1 MASDANGSGRA
12 ERSAAGGSPGGGS
25 AAEGSAGAG
34 DAAEASVAERAP
46 HPSAARAVTLFE
58 DRAEVVRA
66 ARVEVAAGA
75 QWVAI
80 GGVSVFVDERT
91 VQARVAP
98 AGGAEGAGAARVT
111 GARVRWRAHRE
122 AALGREAI
130 DALEREHREASRR
143 AAAAELA
150 RDRSSRREAHLDQL
164 LATWAHAMGEVPKD
178 AGEPARLASW
188 RAGVEALRAAL
199 DEALAASAEARA
211 ARAHAE
217 DDARRA
223 TARLREGS
231 VEQPRHEAV
240 IEVEIHAPAPQLVEI
255 ELTYRVA
262 CAVWRPEHL
271 ARLSVDGPGDAA
283 GAGDA
288 AGDAAGA
295 GGAAAASAAAAA
307 QGTRGSV
314 ELTTW
319 ATAWQA
325 TGEAWEN
332 VAARFSTARPARSAE
347 APLLADDVLRLRRK
361 TDLERRRVVVEAR
374 DQAIAAAGLDRGARA
389 VDEMPGVDDGGE
401 PLVFE
406 ATEPVTL
413 PSDGRPLRVEIA
425 RRAVPAELALVLYPE
440 VHPAAHLRATATL
453 DGGAGKGG
461 GAGRPRPLLAGPVRI
476 ARGGS
481 LVGRA
486 RLDFVG
492 AGEPFELGFG
502 VDDAVRVRR
511 TVDEEQDTS
520 AITGSR
526 KIRRRVKLSLSNL
539 SSIAKRVLVTERIP
553 VSEVAEVEVALVEA
567 LGWTLE
573 EKDGFLRSRVE
584 LPPKGLKTMS
594 FSYELRAG
602 ASVVLPF

>member
-12 ERSAAGGSPGGGS
+12 EQDAGEGSAAGGDAGAGL
-25 AAEGSAGAG
+25 AAGGSAGAG
-34 DAAEASVAERAP
+34 LAAERAP

-98 AGGAEGAGAARVT
+98 AAGAEGAGAARVT
-111 GARVRWRAHRE
+111 AARVRWRAHRE

-130 DALEREHREASRR
+130 DALERERREASRR

-150 RDRSSRREAHLDQL
+150 RDRASRREAHLDQL
-164 LATWAHAMGEVPKD
+164 LATWAQAMSEVPRD

-188 RAGVEALRAAL
+188 RAGIEALRAAL
-199 DEALAASAEARA
+199 DEALAASADARA

-223 TARLREGS
+223 AARLREGS
-231 VEQPRHEAV
+231 REQPRYEAV
-240 IEVEIHAPAPQLVEI
+240 IEVEIHAPAPQPVEI

-271 ARLSVDGPGDAA
+271 ARLFADAAGGAA
-283 GAGDA
+283 GAG
-288 AGDAAGA
+288 
-295 GGAAAASAAAAA
+295 AA
-307 QGTRGSV
+307 QGTGGTL

-406 ATEPVTL
+406 AAEPVTL
-413 PSDGRPLRVEIA
+413 PSDGRPLRVEIV
-425 RRAVPAELALVLYPE
+425 RRSLPAELALVLYPE
-440 VHPAAHLRATATL
+440 AHPAAHLRATATL
-453 DGGAGKGG
+453 DGGDAGRGG

-511 TVDEEQDTS
+511 IVDEEQDTS

-526 KIRRRVKLSLSNL
+526 KIRRRVKLSISNL
-539 SSIAKRVLVTERIP
+539 SSIARRVLVTERIP

-567 LGWTLE
+567 INWTLD

>member
-1 MASDANGSGRA
+1 MARDADGSGRA
-12 ERSAAGGSPGGGS
+12 ERSSCEESAGEVSAGQGS
-25 AAEGSAGAG
+25 AAAPSAGEEGAGQGSA
-34 DAAEASVAERAP
+34 AAPSASQGSAAERAP

-66 ARVEVAAGA
+66 ARVEVEAGA

-98 AGGAEGAGAARVT
+98 AAGAGDAAVVRVT
-111 GARVRWRAHRE
+111 AARVRWRAHRE

-130 DALEREHREASRR
+130 DALEREQREASRR
-143 AAAAELA
+143 AGAAELA
-150 RDRSSRREAHLDQL
+150 RDRASRREAHLDQL
-164 LATWAHAMGEVPKD
+164 LAKWAQAMSEVPKD
-178 AGEPARLASW
+178 ASDPARLASW
-188 RAGVEALRAAL
+188 RGGIEALRAAL
-199 DEALAASAEARA
+199 ADALAASAEARA

-223 TARLREGS
+223 ATRLREGS
-231 VEQPRHEAV
+231 LEQPRYEAV
-240 IEVEIHAPAPQLVEI
+240 IEVEIHAPAPQPVEI

-262 CAVWRPEHL
+262 CAIWRPEHL
-271 ARLSVDGPGDAA
+271 ARLSADAAARTGARLSADAA
-283 GAGDA
+283 G
-288 AGDAAGA
+288 
-295 GGAAAASAAAAA
+295 
-307 QGTRGSV
+307 GSV

-332 VAARFSTARPARSAE
+332 VAARFSTARPARAAE

-374 DQAIAAAGLDRGARA
+374 DQAIAAAGLGHGARA

-401 PLVFE
+401 PLIFE
-406 ATEPVTL
+406 AAEPVTL

-425 RRAVPAELALVLYPE
+425 RRSLPAELALVLYPE
-440 VHPAAHLRATATL
+440 AHPAAHLRATVTL
-453 DGGAGKGG
+453 DGG
-461 GAGRPRPLLAGPVRI
+461 GAGRPRPLLAGPVRV

-511 TVDEEQDTS
+511 TVDEEQETA

-539 SSIAKRVLVTERIP
+539 SSLAKRVLVTERIP
-553 VSEVAEVEVALVEA
+553 VSEVAEVEVALGDA
-567 LGWTLE
+567 PGWTLD
-573 EKDGFLRSRVE
+573 EKDGFLRGRVE
-584 LPPKGLKTMS
+584 LPPRGVKTMA
-594 FSYELRAG
+594 FTYELRAG

>member
-1 MASDANGSGRA
+1 MARDADGSGRA
-12 ERSAAGGSPGGGS
+12 ERSASEEGAGAGS
-25 AAEGSAGAG
+25 AAAPSAGQGSAG
-34 DAAEASVAERAP
+34 ERAP

-66 ARVEVAAGA
+66 ARVEVEAGA

-91 VQARVAP
+91 VQARVAR
-98 AGGAEGAGAARVT
+98 AAGAEGAVRVT
-111 GARVRWRAHRE
+111 AARVRWRAHRE

-130 DALEREHREASRR
+130 DALEREQREASRR
-143 AAAAELA
+143 AGAAELA
-150 RDRSSRREAHLDQL
+150 RDRASRREAHLDQL
-164 LATWAHAMGEVPKD
+164 LAKWAQAMSEVPKD
-178 AGEPARLASW
+178 AGDPARLASW
-188 RAGVEALRAAL
+188 RGGIEALRAAL
-199 DEALAASAEARA
+199 ADALAASAEARA

-223 TARLREGS
+223 ATRLREGS
-231 VEQPRHEAV
+231 LEQPRYEAV
-240 IEVEIHAPAPQLVEI
+240 IEVEIHAPAPQLVEL

-262 CAVWRPEHL
+262 CAIWRPEHL
-271 ARLSVDGPGDAA
+271 ARLSADAA
-283 GAGDA
+283 GGDGARLSADA
-288 AGDAAGA
+288 AG
-295 GGAAAASAAAAA
+295 
-307 QGTRGSV
+307 GSV

-332 VAARFSTARPARSAE
+332 VAARFSTARPARTAE

-361 TDLERRRVVVEAR
+361 TDLERHRVVVEAR
-374 DQAIAAAGLDRGARA
+374 DQAIAAAGLGHGARA

-406 ATEPVTL
+406 AAEPVTL

-425 RRAVPAELALVLYPE
+425 RRSLPAELALVLYPE
-440 VHPAAHLRATATL
+440 AHPAAHLRATVTL
-453 DGGAGKGG
+453 DGGD
-461 GAGRPRPLLAGPVRI
+461 AGRPRPLLAGPVRV

-511 TVDEEQDTS
+511 TVDEKQETT

-526 KIRRRVKLSLSNL
+526 KIRRHVKLSLSNL
-539 SSIAKRVLVTERIP
+539 SSLAKRVLVTERIP
-553 VSEVAEVEVALVEA
+553 VSEVAEVEVALGEA
-567 LGWTLE
+567 PGWTLD
-573 EKDGFLRSRVE
+573 EKDGFLRGRVE
-584 LPPKGLKTMS
+584 LPPRGVKTMA
-594 FSYELRAG
+594 FTYELRAG

>member
-1 MASDANGSGRA
+1 MASDANGSGPA

-111 GARVRWRAHRE
+111 AARVRWRAHRE

-150 RDRSSRREAHLDQL
+150 RDRASRREAHLDQL

-231 VEQPRHEAV
+231 VEQPRYEAV
-240 IEVEIHAPAPQLVEI
+240 IEVEIHAPAPQPVEI

-271 ARLSVDGPGDAA
+271 ARLSVN

-288 AGDAAGA
+288 AGDAAT
-295 GGAAAASAAAAA
+295 AAAGDAAA

-361 TDLERRRVVVEAR
+361 TDVERRRVVVEAR

-453 DGGAGKGG
+453 DGGGAGKGT
-461 GAGRPRPLLAGPVRI
+461 GRPRPLLAGPVRI

-539 SSIAKRVLVTERIP
+539 SSIAKRVLVAERIP

-567 LGWTLE
+567 VGWTLE

-584 LPPKGLKTMS
+584 LPPKGLKTIS

>member
-12 ERSAAGGSPGGGS
+12 ERSAAGGS

-98 AGGAEGAGAARVT
+98 AGGPEGAGAARVT
-111 GARVRWRAHRE
+111 AARVRWRAHRE

-150 RDRSSRREAHLDQL
+150 RDRASRREAHLDQL
-164 LATWAHAMGEVPKD
+164 LARWAHAMGEVPKD

-231 VEQPRHEAV
+231 VEQPRYEAV
-240 IEVEIHAPAPQLVEI
+240 IEVEIHAPAPQPVEI
-255 ELTYRVA
+255 ELTYRAA

-271 ARLSVDGPGDAA
+271 ARLSVDGA
-283 GAGDA
+283 DA

-295 GGAAAASAAAAA
+295 GGAATAAGAGDAAAAVAGGAAA

-374 DQAIAAAGLDRGARA
+374 DQAITAAGLDRGARA

-425 RRAVPAELALVLYPE
+425 RRALPAELALVLYPE
-440 VHPAAHLRATATL
+440 AHPAAHLRATATL
-453 DGGAGKGG
+453 DGSGAGRGG

-553 VSEVAEVEVALVEA
+553 VSEVADVEVALVEA

>member
-1 MASDANGSGRA
+1 MATATSASGSDRA
-12 ERSAAGGSPGGGS
+12 ERSAGGGDAGGGADGGGADGGGADGGASVGGAS
-25 AAEGSAGAG
+25 AAEA
-34 DAAEASVAERAP
+34 AP
-46 HPSAARAVTLFE
+46 HPSAARVVTLFE

-66 ARVEVAAGA
+66 ARVEVGAGA
-75 QWVAI
+75 QWIAI

-91 VQARVAP
+91 VQARVAG
-98 AGGAEGAGAARVT
+98 AGAEGAVRVT
-111 GARVRWRAHRE
+111 AARVRWRAHRE

-130 DALEREHREASRR
+130 DALSREQREASRR
-143 AAAAELA
+143 AGAAERA
-150 RDRSSRREAHLDQL
+150 RDRASRREAHLDQL
-164 LATWAHAMGEVPKD
+164 LAKWAQAMSEVPKD

-188 RAGVEALRAAL
+188 RAGVEALHAAL
-199 DEALAASAEARA
+199 AEALGASADARA

-223 TARLREGS
+223 AARLREGS
-231 VEQPRHEAV
+231 IEQPRYEAV
-240 IEVEIHAPAPQLVEI
+240 IEVEVHAPAPQPVEI

-262 CAVWRPEHL
+262 CAIWRPEHL
-271 ARLSVDGPGDAA
+271 ARLSAPPA
-283 GAGDA
+283 GAGAAA
-288 AGDAAGA
+288 AGAGA
-295 GGAAAASAAAAA
+295 GGA
-307 QGTRGSV
+307 GPHGGSV

-319 ATAWQA
+319 AAAWQA

-332 VAARFSTARPARSAE
+332 VTARFSTARPSRSAE
-347 APLLADDVLRLRRK
+347 APLLADDVLRARRRAEI
-361 TDLERRRVVVEAR
+361 DRRRVVVEAR
-374 DQAIAAAGLDRGARA
+374 DQAIATAGLGRGARA

-401 PLVFE
+401 PLIFE
-406 ATEPVTL
+406 AAEPVTL
-413 PSDGRPLRVEIA
+413 PSDGRPTRIEIA
-425 RRAVPAELALVLYPE
+425 RRSLPAELALVLYPE
-440 VHPAAHLRATATL
+440 AHPAAHLRATVTL
-453 DGGAGKGG
+453 DGGGAG
-461 GAGRPRPLLAGPVRI
+461 GRPRPLLAGPVKV

-481 LVGRA
+481 LIGRA

-539 SSIAKRVLVTERIP
+539 SSDVKRVLVTERIP
-553 VSEVAEVEVALVEA
+553 VSEVADVEIA
-567 LGWTLE
+567 LGEAPGWALDE
-573 EKDGFLRSRVE
+573 EDGFLRGRVE

-594 FSYELRAG
+594 FSYELRAA

>member
-1 MASDANGSGRA
+1 MARDADGSGRA
-12 ERSAAGGSPGGGS
+12 ERSASEGAGEVS
-25 AAEGSAGAG
+25 AGQGSAGEVSAAAPSAAAPSAG
-34 DAAEASVAERAP
+34 QGSAAERAP

-66 ARVEVAAGA
+66 ARVEVEAGA

-98 AGGAEGAGAARVT
+98 AAGAGDAAAVRVT
-111 GARVRWRAHRE
+111 AARVRWRAHRE

-130 DALEREHREASRR
+130 DALEREQREASRR
-143 AAAAELA
+143 AGAAELA
-150 RDRSSRREAHLDQL
+150 RDRASRREAHLDQL
-164 LATWAHAMGEVPKD
+164 LAKWAQAMSEVPKD
-178 AGEPARLASW
+178 AGDPARLASW
-188 RAGVEALRAAL
+188 RGGIEALRAAL
-199 DEALAASAEARA
+199 ADALAASAEARA

-223 TARLREGS
+223 ATRLREGS
-231 VEQPRHEAV
+231 LEQPRYEAV
-240 IEVEIHAPAPQLVEI
+240 IEVEIHAPAPRPVEI

-262 CAVWRPEHL
+262 CAIWRPEHL
-271 ARLSVDGPGDAA
+271 ARLSADAAA
-283 GAGDA
+283 GAGARLSADA
-288 AGDAAGA
+288 AGGAGARLSADAAG
-295 GGAAAASAAAAA
+295 
-307 QGTRGSV
+307 GSV

-332 VAARFSTARPARSAE
+332 VAARFSTARPARTAE

-374 DQAIAAAGLDRGARA
+374 DQAIAAAGLGHGARA

-401 PLVFE
+401 PLIFE
-406 ATEPVTL
+406 AAEPVTL
-413 PSDGRPLRVEIA
+413 PSDGRPLRIEIA
-425 RRAVPAELALVLYPE
+425 RRSLPAELALVLYPE
-440 VHPAAHLRATATL
+440 AHPAAHLRATVTL
-453 DGGAGKGG
+453 DGG
-461 GAGRPRPLLAGPVRI
+461 GAARPRPLLAGPVRV

-511 TVDEEQDTS
+511 TVDEEQETA

-526 KIRRRVKLSLSNL
+526 KIRRRVKLSFSNL
-539 SSIAKRVLVTERIP
+539 SSLTKRVLVTERIP
-553 VSEVAEVEVALVEA
+553 VSEVAEVEVTLGEA
-567 LGWTLE
+567 PGWTLDA
-573 EKDGFLRSRVE
+573 KDGFLRGRVE
-584 LPPKGLKTMS
+584 LPPRGVKTMA
-594 FSYELRAG
+594 FTYELRAG
-602 ASVVLPF
+602 ASVMLPF

>member
-1 MASDANGSGRA
+1 MATATTASGSDRA
-12 ERSAAGGSPGGGS
+12 ERSAGGADAGGGVEGGAIAGS
-25 AAEGSAGAG
+25 AIAGGAGA
-34 DAAEASVAERAP
+34 AAGAP
-46 HPSAARAVTLFE
+46 HPSAARVVTLFE

-66 ARVEVAAGA
+66 ARVEVGAGA
-75 QWVAI
+75 QWIAI

-91 VQARVAP
+91 VQARVAG
-98 AGGAEGAGAARVT
+98 AGAEGAVRVT
-111 GARVRWRAHRE
+111 AARVRWRAHRE

-130 DALEREHREASRR
+130 DALSREQREASRR
-143 AAAAELA
+143 AGAAERA
-150 RDRSSRREAHLDQL
+150 RDRASRREAHLDQL
-164 LATWAHAMGEVPKD
+164 LARWSQAMGEVPKD

-188 RAGVEALRAAL
+188 RAGVEALHAAL
-199 DEALAASAEARA
+199 AEALGASADARA

-223 TARLREGS
+223 AARLREGS
-231 VEQPRHEAV
+231 IEQPRYEAV
-240 IEVEIHAPAPQLVEI
+240 VEVEVHAPAPQPVEI

-262 CAVWRPEHL
+262 CAIWRPEHL
-271 ARLSVDGPGDAA
+271 ARLSAA
-283 GAGDA
+283 PAG
-288 AGDAAGA
+288 
-295 GGAAAASAAAAA
+295 AAA
-307 QGTRGSV
+307 QGAGGSV

-319 ATAWQA
+319 AAAWQA

-332 VAARFSTARPARSAE
+332 VTARFSTARPSRSAE
-347 APLLADDVLRLRRK
+347 APLLADDVLRARRRAEV
-361 TDLERRRVVVEAR
+361 DRRRVVVEAR
-374 DQAIAAAGLDRGARA
+374 DQAIATAGLGRGARA

-401 PLVFE
+401 PLIFE
-406 ATEPVTL
+406 AAEPVTL
-413 PSDGRPLRVEIA
+413 PSDGRPTRVEIA
-425 RRAVPAELALVLYPE
+425 RRSLPAELALVLYPE
-440 VHPAAHLRATATL
+440 AHPAAHLRATVTL
-453 DGGAGKGG
+453 DGGGAG
-461 GAGRPRPLLAGPVRI
+461 GRPRPLLAGPVKV

-481 LVGRA
+481 LIGRA

-539 SSIAKRVLVTERIP
+539 SSDVKRVLVTERIP
-553 VSEVAEVEVALVEA
+553 VSEVADVEIALGEA
-567 LGWTLE
+567 PGWTLDE
-573 EKDGFLRSRVE
+573 EDGFLRGRVE

-594 FSYELRAG
+594 FSYELRAA

>member
-1 MASDANGSGRA
+1 MASDANGSGQA
-12 ERSAAGGSPGGGS
+12 ERGAGEGGAGAASAAGGS
-25 AAEGSAGAG
+25 AGAG
-34 DAAEASVAERAP
+34 LAAERAP

-58 DRAEVVRA
+58 DRAEVVRT

-98 AGGAEGAGAARVT
+98 AGGPGGAVRVT
-111 GARVRWRAHRE
+111 AARVRWRAHRE

-130 DALEREHREASRR
+130 DALERERREASRR

-150 RDRSSRREAHLDQL
+150 RDRAARREAHLDQL
-164 LATWAHAMGEVPKD
+164 LATWAQAMSEVPKD

-211 ARAHAE
+211 ARARAL

-223 TARLREGS
+223 AARLREGS
-231 VEQPRHEAV
+231 REQPRYEAV
-240 IEVEIHAPAPQLVEI
+240 IEVEIHAAAPQPVEL

-271 ARLSVDGPGDAA
+271 ARLSADAA
-283 GAGDA
+283 GA
-288 AGDAAGA
+288 AGATSAAGA
-295 GGAAAASAAAAA
+295 A
-307 QGTRGSV
+307 QGAGGSV

-406 ATEPVTL
+406 AAEPVTL

-425 RRAVPAELALVLYPE
+425 RRSLPAELALVLYPE
-440 VHPAAHLRATATL
+440 AHPAAHLRATATL
-453 DGGAGKGG
+453 DAGSAGKG
-461 GAGRPRPLLAGPVRI
+461 GAGRPRPLLAGPVQI

-486 RLDFVG
+486 RIDFVG
-492 AGEPFELGFG
+492 AGEPFEIGFG
-502 VDDAVRVRR
+502 MDDAVRVRR

-526 KIRRRVKLSLSNL
+526 KIRRCVKLSLSNL
-539 SSIAKRVLVTERIP
+539 SSIARRVLVTERIP

-567 LGWTLE
+567 VGWTLD

>member
-1 MASDANGSGRA
+1 MARDADGSGRA
-12 ERSAAGGSPGGGS
+12 ERSASEAGAGEVSAAAPGAGEVSAGQGS
-25 AAEGSAGAG
+25 AAAPGAG
-34 DAAEASVAERAP
+34 EEGAGQRSAAERAP

-58 DRAEVVRA
+58 DRAEVVRR
-66 ARVEVAAGA
+66 ARVDVEAGA

-98 AGGAEGAGAARVT
+98 SADADGAVRVT
-111 GARVRWRAHRE
+111 AARVRWRAHRE

-130 DALEREHREASRR
+130 DALEREQREASRR
-143 AAAAELA
+143 AGAAELE
-150 RDRSSRREAHLDQL
+150 RDRASRREAHLDQL
-164 LATWAHAMGEVPKD
+164 LAKWAQAMSEVPKD
-178 AGEPARLASW
+178 AGDPARLASW
-188 RAGVEALRAAL
+188 RGGIEALRAAL
-199 DEALAASAEARA
+199 ADALAASAEARA

-223 TARLREGS
+223 ATRLREGS
-231 VEQPRHEAV
+231 LEQPRYEAV
-240 IEVEIHAPAPQLVEI
+240 IEVEIHAPAPQPVEI

-262 CAVWRPEHL
+262 CAIWRPEHL
-271 ARLSVDGPGDAA
+271 ARLSADAA
-283 GAGDA
+283 GGAGA
-288 AGDAAGA
+288 QGA
-295 GGAAAASAAAAA
+295 GGAGA
-307 QGTRGSV
+307 QGAGGSV

-332 VAARFSTARPARSAE
+332 VAARFSTARPARTAE

-374 DQAIAAAGLDRGARA
+374 DQAIAAAGLGHGART

-401 PLVFE
+401 PLIFE
-406 ATEPVTL
+406 AAEPVTL

-425 RRAVPAELALVLYPE
+425 RRSLPAELALVLYPE
-440 VHPAAHLRATATL
+440 AHPAAHLRATVTL
-453 DGGAGKGG
+453 DGGGG
-461 GAGRPRPLLAGPVRI
+461 GGGRPRPLLAGPVRV

-511 TVDEEQDTS
+511 TVDEEQETA

-539 SSIAKRVLVTERIP
+539 SSLAKRVLVTERIP
-553 VSEVAEVEVALVEA
+553 VSKVAEVEVALGEA
-567 LGWTLE
+567 PGWTLD
-573 EKDGFLRSRVE
+573 EKDGFLRGRVE
-584 LPPKGLKTMS
+584 LPPRGVKTMA
-594 FSYELRAG
+594 FTYELRAG

>member
-1 MASDANGSGRA
+1 MASDASGSGRA
-12 ERSAAGGSPGGGS
+12 GQDAG
-25 AAEGSAGAG
+25 EGSAGEGKAGAGLAAGG
-34 DAAEASVAERAP
+34 DAGAGLAAERSP

-98 AGGAEGAGAARVT
+98 AAGAEGAGAARVT
-111 GARVRWRAHRE
+111 AARVRWRAHRE

-130 DALEREHREASRR
+130 DALERERREASRR

-150 RDRSSRREAHLDQL
+150 RDRASRREAHVDQL
-164 LATWAHAMGEVPKD
+164 LATWAQAMSEVPRD

-199 DEALAASAEARA
+199 DEALAASADARA

-223 TARLREGS
+223 AARLREGS
-231 VEQPRHEAV
+231 REQPRYEAV
-240 IEVEIHAPAPQLVEI
+240 IEVEIHAPARQPVEI

-271 ARLSVDGPGDAA
+271 ARLFADAAGGAA
-283 GAGDA
+283 GAG
-288 AGDAAGA
+288 
-295 GGAAAASAAAAA
+295 AA
-307 QGTRGSV
+307 QATGGTI

-374 DQAIAAAGLDRGARA
+374 DQTIAAAGLDRGARA

-406 ATEPVTL
+406 AAEPVTL
-413 PSDGRPLRVEIA
+413 PSDGRPLRVEIV
-425 RRAVPAELALVLYPE
+425 RRSLPAELALVLYPE
-440 VHPAAHLRATATL
+440 AHPAAHLRATATL
-453 DGGAGKGG
+453 DGGGAGRGGDAGKGN
-461 GAGRPRPLLAGPVRI
+461 AGRPRPLLAGPVRI

-511 TVDEEQDTS
+511 LVDEEQDTS

-526 KIRRRVKLSLSNL
+526 KIRRRVKISISNL
-539 SSIAKRVLVTERIP
+539 SSIARRVLVTERIP

-567 LGWTLE
+567 INWTLE

-584 LPPKGLKTMS
+584 LPPRGLKTLS

>member
-12 ERSAAGGSPGGGS
+12 EQDAGEGSAGEGSAAGGDAGAGL
-25 AAEGSAGAG
+25 AAGGSAGAG
-34 DAAEASVAERAP
+34 LAAERAP

-98 AGGAEGAGAARVT
+98 AAGAEGAGAARVT
-111 GARVRWRAHRE
+111 AARVRWRAHRE

-130 DALEREHREASRR
+130 DALERERREASRR

-150 RDRSSRREAHLDQL
+150 RDRASRREAHLDQL
-164 LATWAHAMGEVPKD
+164 LATWAQAMSEVPRD

-188 RAGVEALRAAL
+188 RAGIEALRAAL
-199 DEALAASAEARA
+199 DEALAASADARA

-223 TARLREGS
+223 AARLREGS
-231 VEQPRHEAV
+231 REQPRYEAV
-240 IEVEIHAPAPQLVEI
+240 IEVEIHAPAPQPVEI

-271 ARLSVDGPGDAA
+271 ARLFADAAGGAA
-283 GAGDA
+283 GAGA
-288 AGDAAGA
+288 APAT
-295 GGAAAASAAAAA
+295 GG
-307 QGTRGSV
+307 TI

-347 APLLADDVLRLRRK
+347 APLLADDVLRLQRK
-361 TDLERRRVVVEAR
+361 MDLKYRRVVVEAR

-406 ATEPVTL
+406 AAEPVTL
-413 PSDGRPLRVEIA
+413 PSDGRPLRVEIV
-425 RRAVPAELALVLYPE
+425 RRSLPAELALVLYPE
-440 VHPAAHLRATATL
+440 AHPAAHLRATATL
-453 DGGAGKGG
+453 DGGGAGRGGGAGKGG

-511 TVDEEQDTS
+511 IVDEEQDTS

-526 KIRRRVKLSLSNL
+526 KIRRRVKLSISNL
-539 SSIAKRVLVTERIP
+539 SSIARRVLVTERIP
-553 VSEVAEVEVALVEA
+553 VSEVAEVEVDLVEA
-567 LGWTLE
+567 INWTLD

>member
-1 MASDANGSGRA
+1 MARDADGSGRA
-12 ERSAAGGSPGGGS
+12 ERSASEEGAGEGS
-25 AAEGSAGAG
+25 AAAQSAGEVSA
-34 DAAEASVAERAP
+34 AERAP

-66 ARVEVAAGA
+66 ARVEVEAGA

-98 AGGAEGAGAARVT
+98 TAGAEGAVRVT
-111 GARVRWRAHRE
+111 AARVRWRAHRE

-130 DALEREHREASRR
+130 DALEREQREASRR
-143 AAAAELA
+143 AGAAELA
-150 RDRSSRREAHLDQL
+150 RDRASRREAHLDQL
-164 LATWAHAMGEVPKD
+164 LAKWAQAMSEVPKS
-178 AGEPARLASW
+178 AGDPARLASW
-188 RAGVEALRAAL
+188 RGGIEALRAAL
-199 DEALAASAEARA
+199 ADALAASAEARA

-223 TARLREGS
+223 ATRLREGS
-231 VEQPRHEAV
+231 LEQPRYEAV
-240 IEVEIHAPAPQLVEI
+240 IEVQIHAPAPQPVEI

-262 CAVWRPEHL
+262 CAIWRPEHL
-271 ARLSVDGPGDAA
+271 ARLSADAA
-283 GAGDA
+283 G
-288 AGDAAGA
+288 
-295 GGAAAASAAAAA
+295 
-307 QGTRGSV
+307 GSV

-332 VAARFSTARPARSAE
+332 VAARFSTARPARTAE

-374 DQAIAAAGLDRGARA
+374 DQAIAAAGLGHGARA

-406 ATEPVTL
+406 AAEPVTL

-425 RRAVPAELALVLYPE
+425 RRSLPAELALVLYPE
-440 VHPAAHLRATATL
+440 AHPAAHLRATVTL
-453 DGGAGKGG
+453 DGG
-461 GAGRPRPLLAGPVRI
+461 GAGRPRPLLAGPVRV

-511 TVDEEQDTS
+511 TVDEEQETT

-539 SSIAKRVLVTERIP
+539 SSLTKRVLVTERIP
-553 VSEVAEVEVALVEA
+553 VSEVAEVEVALGEA
-567 LGWTLE
+567 PGWTLD
-573 EKDGFLRSRVE
+573 EKDGFLRGRVE
-584 LPPKGLKTMS
+584 LPPRGVKTMV
-594 FSYELRAG
+594 FTYELRAG

>member
-1 MASDANGSGRA
+1 MARDADGSGRA
-12 ERSAAGGSPGGGS
+12 ERSAGEGAGEGVG
-25 AAEGSAGAG
+25 EGSAGQGSAG
-34 DAAEASVAERAP
+34 EGSAAAPSAGEDGAGQGSAAERAP

-66 ARVEVAAGA
+66 ARVEVEAGA

-98 AGGAEGAGAARVT
+98 AAGAGDAAAVRVT
-111 GARVRWRAHRE
+111 AARVRWRAHRE

-130 DALEREHREASRR
+130 DALEREQREASRR
-143 AAAAELA
+143 AGAAELA
-150 RDRSSRREAHLDQL
+150 RDRASRREAHLDQL
-164 LATWAHAMGEVPKD
+164 LAKWAQAMSEVPKD
-178 AGEPARLASW
+178 AGDPARLASW
-188 RAGVEALRAAL
+188 RSGIEALRAAL
-199 DEALAASAEARA
+199 ADALAASAEARA

-223 TARLREGS
+223 ATRLREGS
-231 VEQPRHEAV
+231 LEQPRYEAV
-240 IEVEIHAPAPQLVEI
+240 IEVELHAPAPQPVEI

-262 CAVWRPEHL
+262 CAIWRPEHM
-271 ARLSVDGPGDAA
+271 ARLSADAA
-283 GAGDA
+283 GGAGARLSADA
-288 AGDAAGA
+288 AG
-295 GGAAAASAAAAA
+295 S
-307 QGTRGSV
+307 SV

-332 VAARFSTARPARSAE
+332 VAARFSTARPARTAE
-347 APLLADDVLRLRRK
+347 APLLAEDVLRLRRK

-374 DQAIAAAGLDRGARA
+374 DQAIAAAGLGHGARA

-401 PLVFE
+401 PLIFE
-406 ATEPVTL
+406 AAEPVTL
-413 PSDGRPLRVEIA
+413 PSDGRPLRIEIA
-425 RRAVPAELALVLYPE
+425 RRSLPAELALVLYPE
-440 VHPAAHLRATATL
+440 AHPAAHLRATVTL
-453 DGGAGKGG
+453 DGG
-461 GAGRPRPLLAGPVRI
+461 GAARPRPLLAGPVRV

-511 TVDEEQDTS
+511 TVDEEQET
-520 AITGSR
+520 AALTGSR

-539 SSIAKRVLVTERIP
+539 SSLAKRVLVTERIP
-553 VSEVAEVEVALVEA
+553 VSEVAEVEVALGEA
-567 LGWTLE
+567 PGWTLD
-573 EKDGFLRSRVE
+573 EKDGFLRGRVE
-584 LPPKGLKTMS
+584 LPPRGVKTMA
-594 FSYELRAG
+594 FTYELRAG

>member
-1 MASDANGSGRA
+1 MARDADGSGRA
-12 ERSAAGGSPGGGS
+12 ERSAGEEGAGDVSAAAPSVSEEGAGDVSAAAPSAGQGS
-25 AAEGSAGAG
+25 AAE
-34 DAAEASVAERAP
+34 RAP
-46 HPSAARAVTLFE
+46 YPSAARAVTLFE

-66 ARVEVAAGA
+66 ARVEVEAGA

-98 AGGAEGAGAARVT
+98 AAGAEGAVRVT
-111 GARVRWRAHRE
+111 AARVRWRAHRE

-130 DALEREHREASRR
+130 DALEREQREASRR
-143 AAAAELA
+143 AGAAELA
-150 RDRSSRREAHLDQL
+150 RDRASRREAHLDQL
-164 LATWAHAMGEVPKD
+164 LAKWAQAVSEVPKD
-178 AGEPARLASW
+178 AGDPARLASW
-188 RAGVEALRAAL
+188 RGGIEALRAAL
-199 DEALAASAEARA
+199 ADALAASAEARA
-211 ARAHAE
+211 ARTHAE

-223 TARLREGS
+223 ATRLREGS
-231 VEQPRHEAV
+231 LEQPRYEAV
-240 IEVEIHAPAPQLVEI
+240 IEVEIHAPAPQPVEL

-262 CAVWRPEHL
+262 CAIWRPEHL
-271 ARLSVDGPGDAA
+271 ARLSADAAGGAGARLSGDAA
-283 GAGDA
+283 G
-288 AGDAAGA
+288 
-295 GGAAAASAAAAA
+295 
-307 QGTRGSV
+307 GSV

-332 VAARFSTARPARSAE
+332 VAARFSTARPARTAE

-374 DQAIAAAGLDRGARA
+374 DQAIAAAGLGHGARA

-401 PLVFE
+401 PLIFE
-406 ATEPVTL
+406 AAEPVTL

-425 RRAVPAELALVLYPE
+425 RRSLPAELALVLYPE
-440 VHPAAHLRATATL
+440 AHPAAHLRATVTL
-453 DGGAGKGG
+453 DGG
-461 GAGRPRPLLAGPVRI
+461 GAGRPRPLLAGPVRV

-511 TVDEEQDTS
+511 TVDEKQETT

-539 SSIAKRVLVTERIP
+539 SSLTKRVLVTERIP
-553 VSEVAEVEVALVEA
+553 VSEVAEVEVALGEA
-567 LGWTLE
+567 PGWTLD
-573 EKDGFLRSRVE
+573 EKDGFLRGRVE
-584 LPPKGLKTMS
+584 LPPRGVKTMA
-594 FSYELRAG
+594 FTYELRAG

>member
-1 MASDANGSGRA
+1 MARDADGSGRA
-12 ERSAAGGSPGGGS
+12 ERSASEEGAGEVS
-25 AAEGSAGAG
+25 AAAPSAGEVSAAAPSAG
-34 DAAEASVAERAP
+34 EVSAAERAP

-66 ARVEVAAGA
+66 ARVEVEAGA

-98 AGGAEGAGAARVT
+98 SAGAEGAVRVT
-111 GARVRWRAHRE
+111 AARVRWRAHRE

-130 DALEREHREASRR
+130 DALEREQREASRR
-143 AAAAELA
+143 AGAAELA
-150 RDRSSRREAHLDQL
+150 RDRASRREAHLDQL
-164 LATWAHAMGEVPKD
+164 LAKWAQAMSEVPKD
-178 AGEPARLASW
+178 AGDPARLASW
-188 RAGVEALRAAL
+188 RGGIEALRAAL
-199 DEALAASAEARA
+199 ADALAASAEARA

-223 TARLREGS
+223 ATRLREGS
-231 VEQPRHEAV
+231 LEQPRHEAV
-240 IEVEIHAPAPQLVEI
+240 IEVEIHAPAPQPVEI

-262 CAVWRPEHL
+262 CAIWRPEHL
-271 ARLSVDGPGDAA
+271 ARLSADAA
-283 GAGDA
+283 GGAGARLSADA
-288 AGDAAGA
+288 AGGAGA
-295 GGAAAASAAAAA
+295 QGA
-307 QGTRGSV
+307 GGSV

-332 VAARFSTARPARSAE
+332 VAARFSTARPARTAE

-374 DQAIAAAGLDRGARA
+374 DQAIAAAGLGHGARA

-401 PLVFE
+401 PLIFE
-406 ATEPVTL
+406 AAEPVTL

-425 RRAVPAELALVLYPE
+425 RRSLPAELALVLYPE
-440 VHPAAHLRATATL
+440 AHPAAHLRATVTL
-453 DGGAGKGG
+453 DGG
-461 GAGRPRPLLAGPVRI
+461 GAGRPRPLLAGPVRV

-511 TVDEEQDTS
+511 TVDEEQETA

-539 SSIAKRVLVTERIP
+539 SSLAKRVLVTERIP
-553 VSEVAEVEVALVEA
+553 VSEVAEVEVALGEA
-567 LGWTLE
+567 PGWTLD
-573 EKDGFLRSRVE
+573 EKDGFLRGRVE
-584 LPPKGLKTMS
+584 LPPRGVKTMA
-594 FSYELRAG
+594 FTYELRAG

>member
-1 MASDANGSGRA
+1 MARNADGSGRA
-12 ERSAAGGSPGGGS
+12 ERSASEEGAGEVSAAAPSADQGSAGQGS
-25 AAEGSAGAG
+25 AAAPSAGQGSA
-34 DAAEASVAERAP
+34 AERAP

-66 ARVEVAAGA
+66 ARVEVEAGA

-98 AGGAEGAGAARVT
+98 AAGAEGAVRVT
-111 GARVRWRAHRE
+111 AARVRWRAHRE

-130 DALEREHREASRR
+130 DALEREQREASRR
-143 AAAAELA
+143 AGAAELA
-150 RDRSSRREAHLDQL
+150 RDRASRREAHLDQL
-164 LATWAHAMGEVPKD
+164 LAKWAQAMSEVPKD
-178 AGEPARLASW
+178 AGDPARLASW
-188 RAGVEALRAAL
+188 RGGIEALRAAL
-199 DEALAASAEARA
+199 ADALAASAEARA

-223 TARLREGS
+223 ATRLREGS
-231 VEQPRHEAV
+231 LEQPRYEAV
-240 IEVEIHAPAPQLVEI
+240 IEVEIHAPAPQPVEI

-262 CAVWRPEHL
+262 CAIWRPEHL
-271 ARLSVDGPGDAA
+271 ARLSADAA
-283 GAGDA
+283 GGAGARLSADA
-288 AGDAAGA
+288 AG
-295 GGAAAASAAAAA
+295 
-307 QGTRGSV
+307 GSV

-332 VAARFSTARPARSAE
+332 VVARFSTARPARTAE

-374 DQAIAAAGLDRGARA
+374 DQAIAAAGLGHGARA

-406 ATEPVTL
+406 AAEPVTL

-425 RRAVPAELALVLYPE
+425 RRSLPAELALVLYPE
-440 VHPAAHLRATATL
+440 AHPAAHLRATVTL
-453 DGGAGKGG
+453 DGG
-461 GAGRPRPLLAGPVRI
+461 GAGRPRPLLAGPVRV

-511 TVDEEQDTS
+511 TVDEEQETA

-526 KIRRRVKLSLSNL
+526 KIRRRVKLSFSNL
-539 SSIAKRVLVTERIP
+539 SSLAKRVLVTERIP
-553 VSEVAEVEVALVEA
+553 VSEVAEVEVALGEA
-567 LGWTLE
+567 PGWTLD
-573 EKDGFLRSRVE
+573 EKDGFLRGRVE
-584 LPPKGLKTMS
+584 LPPRGVKTMA
-594 FSYELRAG
+594 FTYELRAG

>member
-1 MASDANGSGRA
+1 MARDADGSGRA
-12 ERSAAGGSPGGGS
+12 ERSAGEEGAGQGS
-25 AAEGSAGAG
+25 AAAPSAGEEGAGEVSAVAPSAGQGSAAAPSAG
-34 DAAEASVAERAP
+34 QGSAAERAP

-58 DRAEVVRA
+58 DRAEVVRR
-66 ARVEVAAGA
+66 ARVDVEAGA

-98 AGGAEGAGAARVT
+98 AAGAEGAVRVT
-111 GARVRWRAHRE
+111 AARVRWRAHRE

-130 DALEREHREASRR
+130 DALEREQREASRR
-143 AAAAELA
+143 AGAAELA
-150 RDRSSRREAHLDQL
+150 RDRASRREAHLDQL
-164 LATWAHAMGEVPKD
+164 LAKWAQAMSEVPKE
-178 AGEPARLASW
+178 AGDPARLASW
-188 RAGVEALRAAL
+188 RGGIEALRAAL
-199 DEALAASAEARA
+199 ADALAASAEARA

-223 TARLREGS
+223 ATRLREGS
-231 VEQPRHEAV
+231 LEQPRYEAV
-240 IEVEIHAPAPQLVEI
+240 IEVEIHAPAPQPVEI

-262 CAVWRPEHL
+262 CAIWRPEHL
-271 ARLSVDGPGDAA
+271 ARLSADAAA
-283 GAGDA
+283 GAGA
-288 AGDAAGA
+288 Q
-295 GGAAAASAAAAA
+295 GAA
-307 QGTRGSV
+307 GSV

-325 TGEAWEN
+325 TGEAWEH
-332 VAARFSTARPARSAE
+332 VAARFSTARPARTAE

-374 DQAIAAAGLDRGARA
+374 DQAIAAAGLGHGARA

-401 PLVFE
+401 PLIFE
-406 ATEPVTL
+406 AAEPVTL

-425 RRAVPAELALVLYPE
+425 RRSLPAELALVLYPE
-440 VHPAAHLRATATL
+440 AHPAAHLRATVTL
-453 DGGAGKGG
+453 DGG
-461 GAGRPRPLLAGPVRI
+461 GAGRPRPLLAGPVRV

-511 TVDEEQDTS
+511 TVDEEQETA

-539 SSIAKRVLVTERIP
+539 SSLAKRVLVTERIP
-553 VSEVAEVEVALVEA
+553 VSEVAEVEVALGEA
-567 LGWTLE
+567 PGWTLD
-573 EKDGFLRSRVE
+573 EKDGFLRGRVE
-584 LPPKGLKTMS
+584 LPPRGVKTMA
-594 FSYELRAG
+594 FTYELRAG

>member
-1 MASDANGSGRA
+1 MARDADGSGRA
-12 ERSAAGGSPGGGS
+12 ERSASEESAGEVSAGQGS
-25 AAEGSAGAG
+25 AAAPSAGEEGAGQGSA
-34 DAAEASVAERAP
+34 AAPSTSQGSAAERAP

-66 ARVEVAAGA
+66 ARVEVEAGA

-98 AGGAEGAGAARVT
+98 AAGAGDAAVVRVT
-111 GARVRWRAHRE
+111 AARVRWRAHRE

-130 DALEREHREASRR
+130 DALEREQREASRR
-143 AAAAELA
+143 AGAAELA
-150 RDRSSRREAHLDQL
+150 RDRASRREAHLDQL
-164 LATWAHAMGEVPKD
+164 LAKWAQAMSEVPKD
-178 AGEPARLASW
+178 AGDPARLASW
-188 RAGVEALRAAL
+188 RGGIEALRAAL
-199 DEALAASAEARA
+199 ADALAASAEARA

-223 TARLREGS
+223 ATRLREGS
-231 VEQPRHEAV
+231 LEQPRYEAV
-240 IEVEIHAPAPQLVEI
+240 IEVEIHAPAPQPVEI

-262 CAVWRPEHL
+262 CAIWRPEHL
-271 ARLSVDGPGDAA
+271 ARLSADAAARTGARLSADAA
-283 GAGDA
+283 G
-288 AGDAAGA
+288 
-295 GGAAAASAAAAA
+295 
-307 QGTRGSV
+307 GSV

-332 VAARFSTARPARSAE
+332 VAARFSTARPARAAQ

-374 DQAIAAAGLDRGARA
+374 DQAIAAAGLGHGARA

-401 PLVFE
+401 PLIFE
-406 ATEPVTL
+406 AAEPVTL

-425 RRAVPAELALVLYPE
+425 RRSLPAELALVLYPE
-440 VHPAAHLRATATL
+440 AHPAAHLRATVTL
-453 DGGAGKGG
+453 DGG
-461 GAGRPRPLLAGPVRI
+461 GAGRPRPLLAGPVRV

-511 TVDEEQDTS
+511 TVDEEQETT
-520 AITGSR
+520 AISGSR

-539 SSIAKRVLVTERIP
+539 SSLAKRVLVTERIP
-553 VSEVAEVEVALVEA
+553 VSEVAEVEVALGEA
-567 LGWTLE
+567 PGWTLD
-573 EKDGFLRSRVE
+573 EKDGFLRGRVE
-584 LPPKGLKTMS
+584 LPPRGVKTMA
-594 FSYELRAG
+594 FTYELRAG